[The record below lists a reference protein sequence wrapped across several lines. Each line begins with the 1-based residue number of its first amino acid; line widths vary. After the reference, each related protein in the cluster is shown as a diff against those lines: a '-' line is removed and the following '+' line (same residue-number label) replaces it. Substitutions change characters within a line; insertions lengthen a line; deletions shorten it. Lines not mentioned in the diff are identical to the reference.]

1 MRVSQISKFFKI
13 VVLALC
19 MMMMNVR
26 ISSAA
31 EECSQICIA
40 ETKKGERP
48 EKLDVDKACKPTEDL
63 KAWCNVGC
71 MCQAMSAAM
80 RSSPPYFGFL
90 ANHPVAPLVGGG
102 VVSNA
107 LQPAFGGGALNPLD
121 SVCLALQNPGWEQK
135 DNILEAMT
143 GKAPTTK
150 TTQSAYEN
158 PNWLGESSDCM
169 DLCFRISAYIQQS
182 QDGYGFHC
190 ALFSVIPATQKTD
203 PPGIPGLN
211 WNFKEDTKTT

>member
-1 MRVSQISKFFKI
+1 MRTCI
-13 VVLALC
+13 VLVLC
-19 MMMMNVR
+19 MMMRFEMC
-26 ISSAA
+26 SGAP
-31 EECSQICIA
+31 EECDQICIA
-40 ETKKGERP
+40 ETTAGERP
-48 EKLDVDKACKPTEDL
+48 TNLKQATACKPDATK

-80 RSSPPYFGFL
+80 RSSPPYYGFL
-90 ANHPVAPLVGGG
+90 ANHPVAPLVGN
-102 VVSNA
+102 VVSGVGANV
-107 LQPAFGGGALNPLD
+107 LQPSFGAGALNPLD

-150 TTQSAYEN
+150 TTQAAYTN

-211 WNFKEDTKTT
+211 WNFKEETKTT

>member
-1 MRVSQISKFFKI
+1 MERELEKIQKNQKNRNRERQRERERERENMRVSQISKFFKI

-19 MMMMNVR
+19 MMMNVR
-26 ISSAA
+26 IGSAA

-102 VVSNA
+102 VVSEA
-107 LQPAFGGGALNPLD
+107 LQPASCGASRD
-121 SVCLALQNPGWEQK
+121 A
-135 DNILEAMT
+135 
-143 GKAPTTK
+143 
-150 TTQSAYEN
+150 
-158 PNWLGESSDCM
+158 
-169 DLCFRISAYIQQS
+169 
-182 QDGYGFHC
+182 
-190 ALFSVIPATQKTD
+190 
-203 PPGIPGLN
+203 
-211 WNFKEDTKTT
+211 